1 MLKLMLMSVLFAT
14 FLLPA
19 AAASSRRPRSALRN
33 LVIAMLLGRAA
44 PLAVLCWAAATTE
57 DADVGV

>member
-1 MLKLMLMSVLFAT
+1 LLKLMLMSVLFAT

-33 LVIAMLLGRAA
+33 LVIAMLLAEMAYAFFLRFLYGRF
-44 PLAVLCWAAATTE
+44 L
-57 DADVGV
+57 